1 MGEGFSE
8 RGPTERRPEAQ
19 GEKSLEGEHR
29 QGHRRPGSRTPKSD
43 ARRDSHPSVL
53 LTPFQTRCPRPVPET
68 PRVCPCLRA
77 CPGCSLSWSNL
88 PPAPATPA
96 PPRPAA
102 LRPHA
107 GLLKTDPTFHSR
119 HSLTLVP
126 THAHAHAHA
135 CAHAPFSTTAQCFAV
150 IIPQPETTQFLHSPA
165 QRWFLPRSAGRGRRR
180 ARARWKRDEGRLR
193 PQLCRDRTAASQ
205 GRSEHGPAH
214 AHTHTRTPPAP
225 HGPQALPAGPGP
237 PQRKD
242 CSSGPLGRWV
252 AAR

>member
-29 QGHRRPGSRTPKSD
+29 QGHRRPGSRTLKND

-53 LTPFQTRCPRPVPET
+53 LTAFQTRCPRPVPET

-102 LRPHA
+102 LRPHT
-107 GLLKTDPTFHSR
+107 GL
-119 HSLTLVP
+119 
-126 THAHAHAHA
+126 
-135 CAHAPFSTTAQCFAV
+135 
-150 IIPQPETTQFLHSPA
+150 
-165 QRWFLPRSAGRGRRR
+165 
-180 ARARWKRDEGRLR
+180 
-193 PQLCRDRTAASQ
+193 
-205 GRSEHGPAH
+205 
-214 AHTHTRTPPAP
+214 
-225 HGPQALPAGPGP
+225 
-237 PQRKD
+237 
-242 CSSGPLGRWV
+242 
-252 AAR
+252 

>member
-1 MGEGFSE
+1 MGKGFSE

-53 LTPFQTRCPRPVPET
+53 LMPFQTRCPRPVPET

-77 CPGCSLSWSNL
+77 CPGCSLSWSNP

-126 THAHAHAHA
+126 THAHAHTHA
-135 CAHAPFSTTAQCFAV
+135 S
-150 IIPQPETTQFLHSPA
+150 
-165 QRWFLPRSAGRGRRR
+165 
-180 ARARWKRDEGRLR
+180 
-193 PQLCRDRTAASQ
+193 RT
-205 GRSEHGPAH
+205 
-214 AHTHTRTPPAP
+214 
-225 HGPQALPAGPGP
+225 GPQAPPAGPGP
-237 PQRKD
+237 PQRKG
-242 CSSGPLGRWV
+242 CSSWPLGRCSLERLAPRLIDDDRLAGSGV
-252 AAR
+252 VSHTQANSMH